1 MEGTATVAVAGGR
14 EELGMYAEVEGAR
27 LFYERTGSGPPLLVM
42 HGGLGL
48 DHTYFRPWL
57 DPLGADAELIYYDH
71 RANGR
76 SQASAESITME
87 RLATDADALLR
98 QLGIE
103 RAAVLGHSY
112 GGYTALQL
120 ALSLPDRVSHL
131 ILCDTAATAPDWE
144 AAMERAARLGASEE
158 LLERAGQGFSDEA
171 GAREWLEVMAPVY
184 FPHSDPEIG
193 NRVFADVR
201 IELAADQRGTE
212 LLASFD
218 PGPRLGEIQAPTL
231 VVAGRD
237 DFLYPPNDH
246 ETLRAAIPGA
256 QLILIDGSGH
266 LPFVETQELFLDAL
280 RAFLA
285 TG

>member
-1 MEGTATVAVAGGR
+1 
-14 EELGMYAEVEGAR
+14 MYAEVDHTR

-57 DPLGADAELIYYDH
+57 DPLGAACELIYYDH

-76 SQASAESITME
+76 SRAPAESITIE
-87 RLATDADALLR
+87 QLAADADRLLHH
-98 QLGIE
+98 LGIE
-103 RAAVLGHSY
+103 RAAVIGHSY

-120 ALSLPDRVSHL
+120 ALSFPDRVSRL
-131 ILCDTAATAPDWE
+131 VLCDTAATAPDWE
-144 AAMERAARLGASEE
+144 AAMERAAGLGASEE

-171 GAREWLEVMAPVY
+171 GAREWLEVMTPVY

-193 NRVFADVR
+193 RRVFADVR

-218 PGPRLGEIQAPTL
+218 PTPRLDEIEAPTL
-231 VVAGRD
+231 AIAGRD
-237 DFLYPPNDH
+237 DFLYPPEDL
-246 ETLRAAIPGA
+246 EKLRAGITDAE
-256 QLILIDGSGH
+256 LVLIDGSGH
-266 LPFVETQELFLDAL
+266 LPFVEAQERFLDAL

-285 TG
+285 